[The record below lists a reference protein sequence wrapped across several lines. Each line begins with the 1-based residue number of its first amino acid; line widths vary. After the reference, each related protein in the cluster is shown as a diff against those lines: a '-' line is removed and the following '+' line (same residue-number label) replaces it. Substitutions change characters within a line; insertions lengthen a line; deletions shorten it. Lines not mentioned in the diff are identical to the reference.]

1 MLPCRTAGTLFGEGF
16 RAFVTDWDKVTATVS
31 AFAFFP
37 GVLSHVRGSASRWGL
52 APMLSAHPSPYQ
64 KGTSD
69 LAFGFGAL
77 QTTQHQPWRGWGEGM
92 GDAKCLFHLP
102 GASPLVHWCWWAWQD
117 SREPVGEPRDGMDT
131 TCLLC
136 PLQVAGLTLLAVGIY
151 SAKNATSVAGR
162 YVEARLGKPSLVRE
176 TSRITVLE
184 ALRHP
189 IQVTAGLGGTHPTA
203 PSSSSAQMPP
213 SSCVLTCIASLMLP
227 LGPCDVS
234 TGGLSPWSTRS
245 LWGSVGVAILLSGL
259 PPCLFM
265 NSWGCGEPS
274 SRKRRHWR
282 QPRVDSFP

>member
-1 MLPCRTAGTLFGEGF
+1 MPLLPCRTAGTLFGEGF

-37 GVLSHVRGSASRWGL
+37 GVLSHVRDSASHWGL

-77 QTTQHQPWRGWGEGM
+77 QTTQRQPWWGWGEGM
-92 GDAKCLFHLP
+92 GDAKCPFHLP
-102 GASPLVHWCWWAWQD
+102 GASPLVHRCWWAWQD
-117 SREPVGEPRDGMDT
+117 SREPGDGMDT

-162 YVEARLGKPSLVRE
+162 YIEARLGKPSLVRE

-189 IQVTAGLGGTHPTA
+189 IQVTTGLGGTHPTA
-203 PSSSSAQMPP
+203 PSSSSVQMPP
-213 SSCVLTCIASLMLP
+213 SFCVLTCIASLMLP

-234 TGGLSPWSTRS
+234 TGGTLTLVHSVS
-245 LWGSVGVAILLSGL
+245 LGVCRGGHPLEWTAPLLVYELLGL
-259 PPCLFM
+259 
-265 NSWGCGEPS
+265 W
-274 SRKRRHWR
+274 
-282 QPRVDSFP
+282 